1 MSVILNIYSLLFY
14 KSYTFPQNIERELK
28 LTKPKI
34 SKALKE
40 QISKVTALRPKT
52 VLDYLVKH
60 GSITTDDIKALG
72 YEHPPRAIRDVREQG
87 IPLITQ
93 RVNINGKSIARYVF
107 GDEHRIQQNQSCH
120 FAIIFRLFWLFQC
133 HNSQW

>member
-14 KSYTFPQNIERELK
+14 KSHTFLKNIERELK

-52 VLDYLVKH
+52 VLDYL
-60 GSITTDDIKALG
+60 
-72 YEHPPRAIRDVREQG
+72 
-87 IPLITQ
+87 
-93 RVNINGKSIARYVF
+93 
-107 GDEHRIQQNQSCH
+107 
-120 FAIIFRLFWLFQC
+120 
-133 HNSQW
+133 

>member
-93 RVNINGKSIARYVF
+93 RVNINGKHSSI
-107 GDEHRIQQNQSCH
+107 C
-120 FAIIFRLFWLFQC
+120 FW
-133 HNSQW
+133 